1 MGWLKNLIGA
11 RWFLPA
17 LIGSIGVAV
26 VVFGWGYMRGYD
38 TAEDKYLVE
47 MNKAMKAQYEQLAKK
62 WQTRMTLAVREAER
76 THNVRRRISEIRVPD
91 ACIIP
96 DACLHAFNDGVL
108 ATGAY
113 TPRAEGDP

>member
-1 MGWLKNLIGA
+1 MGWLRGLIGA
-11 RWFLPA
+11 RWFLPV
-17 LIGSIGVAV
+17 LIGFTGAVAI
-26 VVFGWGYMRGYD
+26 VFGWGYMKGYD
-38 TAEDKYLVE
+38 TAEDKYLTE
-47 MNKAMKAQYEQLAKK
+47 MNKAMKAQYVQLQKK

-76 THNVRRRISEIRVPD
+76 THNVRRRISEIRVPI
-91 ACIIP
+91 ACVIP